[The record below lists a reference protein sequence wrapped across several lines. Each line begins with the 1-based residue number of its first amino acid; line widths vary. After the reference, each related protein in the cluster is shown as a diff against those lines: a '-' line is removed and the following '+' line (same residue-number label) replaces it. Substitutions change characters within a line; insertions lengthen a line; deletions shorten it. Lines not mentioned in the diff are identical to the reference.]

1 MKCTLAILELKNLVK
16 KRIESVNDEY
26 LLEEILNLIE
36 FGAEKEE
43 VFIIPKEHQKELE
56 ISLEEMKNGDT
67 ISNEELNAKVKG
79 WLSK

>member
-1 MKCTLAILELKNLVK
+1 MAVIELKNQVK
-16 KRIESVNDEY
+16 KRIETVNDAY

-43 VFIIPKEHQKELE
+43 IFIIPNDHQKELD

>member
-1 MKCTLAILELKNLVK
+1 MAVVELKNQVK
-16 KRIESVNDEY
+16 NRIETVNDAY

-43 VFIIPKEHQKELE
+43 VFIIPKEHQKELD
-56 ISLEEMKNGDT
+56 ISLEQMKNGEI
-67 ISNEELNAKVKG
+67 ISNEDVNAKIQE

>member
-1 MKCTLAILELKNLVK
+1 MAVIALKNQVK
-16 KRIESVNDEY
+16 KRIETVNDAY

-36 FGAEKEE
+36 IGTEKEE
-43 VFIIPKEHQKELE
+43 IFIIPNDHQKELD
-56 ISLEEMKNGDT
+56 ISLEQMKNGDT

>member
-1 MKCTLAILELKNLVK
+1 MAVIELKNQVK
-16 KRIESVNDEY
+16 KRIETVNDAY

-43 VFIIPKEHQKELE
+43 IFIIPNDHQKELD

-79 WLSK
+79 WLST

>member
-1 MKCTLAILELKNLVK
+1 MAVVDLKNQVK
-16 KRIESVNDEY
+16 NRIETVNDAY

-43 VFIIPKEHQKELE
+43 VFIIPKDHQKELD
-56 ISLEEMKNGDT
+56 ISLEQMKNGEI
-67 ISNEELNAKVKG
+67 ISNEDVNAKIQE